1 MRDDFNAEVKRNVA
15 NRVNSFCSNPSCRA
29 ATSGP
34 NSDITKAVNIG
45 VAAHITA
52 ASEGGPRYASEM
64 LPSERSH
71 ASNAIWLCQNCAKL
85 IDNDPSYYTV
95 AKLNS
100 WKAAAETEAQSYL
113 GKTTQTIGSG
123 ANNTRSLPKFTLCT
137 LSPTAAAG
145 NTSVT
150 LDVNVFRSKAFDQSS
165 YMFAA
170 LIPFENRA
178 VSSEDCDVEDIWAE
192 IIFRESNSG
201 MEMSRIASACWID
214 HPLAEID
221 FPLNTPHYLFV
232 GGWEIVDKNFTSD
245 IQLFEFSRSLNRP
258 IEKKPSFQGYPHDL
272 ILDVTLTP
280 NGYHEAAQRFQ
291 FSFRMMSR
299 GTYSI
304 RPLVGRTA

>member
-1 MRDDFNAEVKRNVA
+1 M
-15 NRVNSFCSNPSCRA
+15 CSNPDCRA

-34 NSDITKAVNIG
+34 NSDLTKAVNIG

-52 ASEGGPRYASEM
+52 ASVGGPRYASQ
-64 LPSERSH
+64 LAPSDRSH

-85 IDNDPSYYTV
+85 IDNDPSNYTV

-100 WKAAAETEAQSYL
+100 WKASAEVEAQEYL
-113 GKTTQTIGSG
+113 GKTAQTVGSG
-123 ANNTRSLPKFTLCT
+123 VDKTKSLPKFTLHT
-137 LSPTAAAG
+137 LAPTTVAG
-145 NTSVT
+145 HSSVA
-150 LDVNVFRSKAFDQSS
+150 LDVNVFKSKSFNQPS

-178 VSSEDCDVEDIWAE
+178 VSSGDNDVDQVWAE
-192 IIFRESNSG
+192 IIFRESSSR

-214 HPLAEID
+214 HPLAEIG
-221 FPLNTPHYLFV
+221 FQLNTPRYLFV

-280 NGYHEAAQRFQ
+280 NGYHEAAQQFQ
-291 FSFRMMSR
+291 FHFHLMSR
-299 GTYSI
+299 GIYSI
-304 RPLVGRTA
+304 RPISGPTA